1 MYVGRIVAI
10 GRNAEG
16 RAAALYRVSSR
27 SFPNRTASVGEGA
40 ALIVPRE
47 GHESDVRKN
56 PYIAYRC
63 LRVVGDTAV
72 ITNGSQTDPIAEK
85 IGLGMEIREAL
96 ASVLLALD
104 YEKDD
109 YNTPRIAAVIR
120 AGADSGFLGVVRHDG
135 LEVREL
141 AVAPGQAL
149 YVATY
154 EINSIDP
161 QRVDAFEATDA
172 EAGAR
177 HVVDGGAFAD
187 LTHPVTSVCAMET
200 VAGFEAG
207 AFTVS

>member
-1 MYVGRIVAI
+1 MYVGRIVAV

-16 RAAALYRVSSR
+16 RAAVLYRVSSR
-27 SFPNRTASVGEGA
+27 SFPNRTASIGDGE

-63 LRVVGDTAV
+63 LRVVGDVAV

-96 ASVLLALD
+96 ATVLLALD

-109 YNTPRIAAVIR
+109 YNTPRIAAVVR
-120 AGADSGFLGVVRHDG
+120 AGAESGFLGVVRHDG

-141 AVAPGQAL
+141 AVAPGQAF

-161 QRVDAFEATDA
+161 RRLDAFEAADA

-187 LTHPVTSVCAMET
+187 LTHPVASVCAMET
-200 VAGFEAG
+200 AAGFEIG
-207 AFTVS
+207 AFTVC